1 MSSVRLYSI
10 ILFGQLVF
18 AATPLFLK
26 IALRDFDPL
35 TLGITRF
42 VISII
47 ILNIFLFIQG
57 RKIIPDKKHWLWIAG
72 LGFLA
77 IPCNQGLLFYGL
89 QFTTPGH
96 AALMYGMT
104 PVLVYL
110 FAIPLLKEKF
120 RISKMLGIILA
131 FAGVVIVLS
140 DRQITIEPEFV
151 KGDLIIFVGVIAWA
165 LYTVFGKSLVAK
177 LGSILAITYTMTY
190 GTILFIPI
198 GAYNTLT
205 FDFGH
210 VDFLPWMALLYT
222 AVITSGI
229 AYPLW
234 FWALKYLE
242 ASKLSVFIFLQ
253 PLLATIL
260 SYIFLSEQLTRNFVA
275 GGIIVLG
282 GVFIAERNNRIKL
295 IPDHSR
301 P

>member
-1 MSSVRLYSI
+1 MSAVRLYI
-10 ILFGQLVF
+10 IIVFGQIVF

-42 VISII
+42 VISVI

-57 RKIIPDKKHWLWIAG
+57 RKLIPDKKHWLWIAV

-96 AALMYGMT
+96 AALMYGLT
-104 PVLVYL
+104 PLLVYL
-110 FAIPLLKEKF
+110 IVIPLLKEKF
-120 RISKMLGIILA
+120 RLVKMFGILLA
-131 FAGVVIVLS
+131 FSGVVLVLS

-151 KGDLIIFVGVIAWA
+151 KGDLIIFLGVIGWA
-165 LYTVFGKSLVAK
+165 LYTVFGKGLVKK
-177 LGSILAITYTMTY
+177 LGSILAITYTMTF

-198 GAYNTLT
+198 GAYDTLT
-205 FDFGH
+205 FDYAQ
-210 VDFLPWMALLYT
+210 VDLLSWIALLYT
-222 AVITSGI
+222 AVVTSGI
-229 AYPLW
+229 AYPVW

-242 ASKLSVFIFLQ
+242 ASRLSVFIFLQ
-253 PLLATIL
+253 PLLATAL
-260 SYIFLSEQLTRNFVA
+260 SYIFLSEQLTRNFVV
-275 GGIIVLG
+275 GGIIVLA

>member
-96 AALMYGMT
+96 AALMYGLT

-151 KGDLIIFVGVIAWA
+151 KGDLIIFAGVIAWA

-177 LGSILAITYTMTY
+177 LGSILAITYTMTF
-190 GTILFIPI
+190 GTILFVPI

-210 VDFLPWMALLYT
+210 VDLLPWIALLYT

-275 GGIIVLG
+275 GGIIVLA

-295 IPDHSR
+295 IPDDSR